1 MPTPLAHSGFALAV
15 ALAASPGK
23 MPALRSTVALIF
35 LANAADLDF
44 VPGILT
50 GQPVAYH
57 HGASHSFLF
66 AAVMAALV
74 TAVMAAMVTAMVS
87 RIEDVPRRFSAW
99 AALAAASHP
108 VLDWVTGEP
117 GADVAKYG
125 VALFW
130 PSPVRY
136 MSDTHVFGAYHIDT
150 MGLIGGVLTLGAIVP
165 LLRELGFVALT
176 LGLAAVWRRVRAG
189 MAFGAPPIEG

>member
-1 MPTPLAHSGFALAV
+1 VPTPLAHSGFALAL

-23 MPALRSTVALIF
+23 RPPLRYTAALIF
-35 LANAADLDF
+35 AANAADLDF

-66 AAVMAALV
+66 ATLIAAIVTALV
-74 TAVMAAMVTAMVS
+74 P
-87 RIEDVPRRFSAW
+87 RIAQDPRGAPEPGKFWRW
-99 AALAAASHP
+99 ATLAACSHP
-108 VLDWVTGEP
+108 LLDWVTGET

-125 VALFW
+125 VALLW

-150 MGLIGGVLTLGAIVP
+150 MGLIGGVLTFGAVLP
-165 LLRELGFVALT
+165 LLREVGFVALMIS
-176 LGLAAVWRRVRAG
+176 LAVGWRRTRSLWSN
-189 MAFGAPPIEG
+189 PTEP

>member
-44 VPGILT
+44 VPGILS
-50 GQPVAYH
+50 GHPVAYH

-66 AAVMAALV
+66 AAVMAAL
-74 TAVMAAMVTAMVS
+74 VTAMVS

-117 GADVAKYG
+117 GANVAKYG

-130 PSPVRY
+130 PSPGRY
-136 MSDTHVFGAYHIDT
+136 MSDTHLFGAYHIVS

-189 MAFGAPPIEG
+189 MAFGAPPTEG

>member
-1 MPTPLAHSGFALAV
+1 MPTPLAHSGFALA
-15 ALAASPGK
+15 LAFAAAPGK
-23 MPALRSTVALIF
+23 MPAPRTTLALIF

-57 HGASHSFLF
+57 HGVSHSFLF
-66 AAVMAALV
+66 AAIM
-74 TAVMAAMVTAMVS
+74 TAMVA
-87 RIEDVPRRFSAW
+87 RLAPEPGKLWRW
-99 AALAAASHP
+99 ATLAACSHP
-108 VLDWVTGEP
+108 LLDWVTGEP

-125 VALFW
+125 VALLW

-150 MGLIGGVLTLGAIVP
+150 MGLIGGVLTFGAVLP
-165 LLRELGFVALT
+165 LLRELGFVALAFS
-176 LGLAAVWRRVRAG
+176 LAALWRRTRVAIALG
-189 MAFGAPPIEG
+189 TGAPRG

>member
-23 MPALRSTVALIF
+23 MPALSSTVALIF

-44 VPGILT
+44 VPGIMT

-66 AAVMAALV
+66 ATVMAA
-74 TAVMAAMVTAMVS
+74 S
-87 RIEDVPRRFSAW
+87 I
-99 AALAAASHP
+99 AALTTRFFSPRPPHFWRWALLAASSHP

-117 GADVAKYG
+117 DADVAKYG
-125 VALFW
+125 VALLW

-136 MSDTHVFGAYHIDT
+136 MSDTHLFGAYHIDT
-150 MGLIGGVLTLGAIVP
+150 LGLIGGVLTLGAVVP
-165 LLRELGFVALT
+165 LLRELGFVAVA

-189 MAFGAPPIEG
+189 MAFGAPPTEG

>member
-1 MPTPLAHSGFALAV
+1 MPTPLAHSGFALA
-15 ALAASPGK
+15 LAFAAAPGK
-23 MPALRSTVALIF
+23 LPAPRTTLALIF

-57 HGASHSFLF
+57 HGVSHSFLF
-66 AAVMAALV
+66 AAIM
-74 TAVMAAMVTAMVS
+74 TAMVTPMVT
-87 RIEDVPRRFSAW
+87 RIAPDPRRFSVW
-99 AALAAASHP
+99 ATLAAASHP

-125 VALFW
+125 VALLW

-150 MGLIGGVLTLGAIVP
+150 MGLIGGVLTFGAVLP
-165 LLRELGFVALT
+165 LLREVGFVALMVS
-176 LGLAAVWRRVRAG
+176 LAAIWRRTRVG
-189 MAFGAPPIEG
+189 MALGTGAPGG